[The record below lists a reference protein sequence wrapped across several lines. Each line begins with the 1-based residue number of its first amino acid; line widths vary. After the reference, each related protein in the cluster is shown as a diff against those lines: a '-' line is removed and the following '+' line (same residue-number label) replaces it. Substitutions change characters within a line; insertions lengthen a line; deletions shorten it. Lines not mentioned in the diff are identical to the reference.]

1 MEGECKIKEHKIV
14 ILALTAI
21 STLLIIIGMIIPPIG
36 VVDGSI
42 LVGIGELF
50 AFGLL
55 WEIPEYL
62 KAKKDIKVTKGDT
75 TIEINN
81 DNDQLQK

>member
-1 MEGECKIKEHKIV
+1 MCKKLENHKKV
-14 ILALTAI
+14 ILALTIFSA
-21 STLLIIIGMIIPPIG
+21 LLIIIGLIIPPMG

-81 DNDQLQK
+81 DNQDDEK